1 MKRLRLILGI
11 ALIVI
16 ASGIVLA
23 LIVRFHGT
31 GDVADE
37 EREALSPSDETASV
51 EATELKYTESEGGKT
66 LWEIEAEEAM
76 FFQDKAKTEF
86 KKINVIFYYKEDYEL
101 ILSGDSGELNTDT
114 KNIVIRDN
122 VKIKVED
129 DYTLSTDSLNYSSEE
144 HQISTEDPIEVTGP
158 DVSFHGNGLVFDLN
172 SEELFIKSNVSTD
185 FTQKGKKTKVV
196 EKDALG
202 FDDLGSFEGPLHITS
217 SGFYGNRKNS
227 LIRYTGGA
235 HASHKEATL
244 RASSITIFFK
254 GEGGEISKIEARGNV
269 KLVRSDITATC
280 NLMTFNY
287 NTKILTLEKDPV
299 IWRGDDMVK
308 GDKILYYLD
317 EKKSVAL
324 GGDTNRA
331 HVTIYPKEEF

>member
-11 ALIVI
+11 ALILI
-16 ASGIVLA
+16 ASGIIIA
-23 LIVRFHGT
+23 LFVRFHGT

-37 EREALSPSDETASV
+37 EREAVSPSGDTASV

-86 KKINVIFYYKEDYEL
+86 KKISVTFYYKEDYEL
-101 ILSGDSGELNTDT
+101 ILSGDSGELNNDT
-114 KNIVIRDN
+114 KNIVIKDN

-129 DYTLSTDSLNYSSEE
+129 DYTLSTDSLNYNSEK
-144 HQISTEDPIEVTGP
+144 HQISTDNPIDVTGP

-185 FTQKGKKTKVV
+185 FTQKGKKTRPV

-202 FDDLGSFEGPLHITS
+202 FDNLGSFEGPLHITS
-217 SGFYGNRKNS
+217 SGFYGNRKNN

-244 RASSITIFFK
+244 RASSITIYFK
-254 GEGGEISKIEARGNV
+254 GDGGEISKIVASGNV
-269 KLVRSDITATC
+269 KLVRSDITSTC
-280 NLMTFNY
+280 GVMTFDY
-287 NTKILTLEKDPV
+287 NTKILTLENNPV

-324 GGDTNRA
+324 GGDKNRA